1 VEGSL
6 SQASGEPLAWLAAS
20 APRSTR
26 EGAAMTAYVIRR
38 LLWMV
43 PILFG
48 VSIVCF
54 TLLKQAPGDPVSAI
68 VASSRTSGQVLTQ
81 QDRDALREQYGL
93 NNPVYVQYFDWAKLA
108 ARGDFGYSSRSN
120 QPVIDVILD
129 RLPNTMKLAGVS
141 LIFTLAIALPL
152 GIVSAVRQY
161 SKLDYFLTFFNFVGI
176 SIPQFWLGLMLVYI
190 FAVELGWLPS
200 TGMQSP
206 DVAPGIWPEFTDR
219 LEHYVLPV
227 VSITLVGIAGYTRFQ
242 RAAMLEVIRQ
252 DYVRTARA
260 KGLSERVVIFKH
272 AWRNA
277 LIPII
282 TLMGYIF
289 VILVEGSIVVE
300 NIFSWPG
307 MGQLAVLSLTQRDY
321 PVVMA
326 IVLLSATLILV
337 GTLLSDIIYA
347 IVDPRIRY
355 D

>member
-1 VEGSL
+1 M
-6 SQASGEPLAWLAAS
+6 S
-20 APRSTR
+20 A
-26 EGAAMTAYVIRR
+26 YIIRR
-38 LLWMV
+38 LLWMI
-43 PILFG
+43 PILLG
-48 VSIVCF
+48 VSVICF
-54 TLLKQAPGDPVSAI
+54 ALLKQAPGDPVSAI
-68 VASSRTSGQVLTQ
+68 VASSRDSGSQMTQ
-81 QDRDALREQYGL
+81 ADRDTLREQYGL
-93 NNPVYVQYFDWAKLA
+93 NNPVYVQYYDWASLA
-108 ARGDFGYSSRSN
+108 IRGNFGDSTRSN
-120 QPVIDVILD
+120 QPVWDVIKG
-129 RLPNTMKLAGVS
+129 RLPNTIKLAGVS

-152 GIVSAVRQY
+152 GIISAVKQY

-190 FAVELGWLPS
+190 FAVELGWFPS

-206 DVAPGIWPEFTDR
+206 DVESGFWPELSDR
-219 LEHYVLPV
+219 FMHYVLPV
-227 VSITLVGIAGYTRFQ
+227 LSITLVGIAGYTRFQ

-252 DYVRTARA
+252 DYIRTARA

-289 VILVEGSIVVE
+289 VILVEGSVVVE

-307 MGQLAVLSLTQRDY
+307 MGQLAVLSLNQRDY
-321 PVVMA
+321 PVIMA
-326 IVLLSATLILV
+326 IVLLSATLILI
-337 GTLLSDIIYA
+337 GTLLSDIVYA

>member
-1 VEGSL
+1 
-6 SQASGEPLAWLAAS
+6 
-20 APRSTR
+20 
-26 EGAAMTAYVIRR
+26 MI
-38 LLWMV
+38 
-43 PILFG
+43 PILIG
-48 VSIVCF
+48 VSIICF
-54 TLLKQAPGDPVSAI
+54 ALLKQAPGDPVSAI
-68 VASSRTSGQVLTQ
+68 VASSRDSGSQMTQ
-81 QDRDALREQYGL
+81 ADRDALRQQYGL
-93 NNPVYVQYFDWAKLA
+93 NNPIWVQYYDWASLA
-108 ARGDFGYSSRSN
+108 MRGDFGYSTRSN
-120 QPVIDVILD
+120 QPVSDVIRS

-141 LIFTLAIALPL
+141 LVFTLAIALPL
-152 GIVSAVRQY
+152 GIISAVKQY

-190 FAVELGWLPS
+190 FAVELGWFPS

-206 DVAPGIWPEFTDR
+206 DVASGFWPEFKDR
-219 LEHYVLPV
+219 FEHYVLPV
-227 VSITLVGIAGYTRFQ
+227 ASITLVGIAGYTRFQ

-252 DYVRTARA
+252 DYIRTARA

-289 VILVEGSIVVE
+289 VILVEGSVVVE

-307 MGQLAVLSLTQRDY
+307 MGQLAVLSLNQRDY
-321 PVVMA
+321 PVIMA
-326 IVLLSATLILV
+326 IVLLSAVLILI
-337 GTLLSDIIYA
+337 GTLLSDIVYA